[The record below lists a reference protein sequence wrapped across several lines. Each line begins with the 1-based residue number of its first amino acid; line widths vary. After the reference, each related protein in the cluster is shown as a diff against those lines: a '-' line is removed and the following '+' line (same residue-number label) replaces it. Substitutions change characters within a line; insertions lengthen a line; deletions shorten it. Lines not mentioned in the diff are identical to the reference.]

1 MQKLAMAA
9 SSAALIALAGPLLAE
24 PQAEVLHWW
33 TAGGE
38 AKAVGVLQEEFA
50 EQGGTWT
57 DMPVAGGGGDQS
69 QVCATWAC
77 WHANK
82 LSMCQSSRR

>member
-50 EQGGTWT
+50 EQ
-57 DMPVAGGGGDQS
+57 
-69 QVCATWAC
+69 CL
-77 WHANK
+77 H
-82 LSMCQSSRR
+82 